1 MADKKKAAPKKEAA
15 PKEKAAPKAS
25 ATYCVCVVRPAPGG
39 QSPFKQAGTFSTL
52 EEAEAYVA
60 ANPQWPQLQA
70 RKA

>member
-15 PKEKAAPKAS
+15 PKEKGAPKAS
-25 ATYCVCVVRPAPGG
+25 AKYCVRVVKPAAGAEY
-39 QSPFKQAGTFSTL
+39 PFKQAGTFSTL